1 MTTEGGEAPLGRVL
15 LVASG
20 KGGTGKSTLALA
32 LADLWAESG
41 LRVALV
47 DADPQ
52 AGATTAAGLG
62 AVADPLT
69 ALPAAVH
76 GLLLYPS
83 GRSLALADADAHAA
97 RIRRAARAADVVVVD
112 ASPAL
117 TDAAHAGALSV
128 ASLVVVAA
136 RTDAAGLP
144 SVAETVAL
152 ADAAGVPVVVVPTFT
167 ASTGLARE
175 SAAFLRGRYA
185 GRCAAAAIPQD
196 ARAAEAPG
204 AGRPVTRTARR
215 ARVSEALRLLATEL
229 APGLGVGAVRS
240 PDKATGPTRQRRGAQ

>member
-1 MTTEGGEAPLGRVL
+1 MTESKLSTAPRVL

-32 LADLWAESG
+32 LADVWAESG

-52 AGATTAAGLG
+52 AGATTAAGLDP
-62 AVADPLT
+62 VAEPLT
-69 ALPAAVH
+69 ATPAAVH
-76 GLLLYPS
+76 GLMLYPS

-97 RIRRAARAADVVVVD
+97 RIHRAARSADVVVVD

-117 TDAAHAGALSV
+117 TDAAHAGALAV
-128 ASLVVVAA
+128 ASLVLVAA

-152 ADAAGVPVVVVPTFT
+152 ADAARVPVLVVPTFT
-167 ASTGLARE
+167 AATGLARE

-185 GRCAAAAIPQD
+185 GRCASAAIPQD

-215 ARVSEALRLLATEL
+215 SRVSEAVRALVEEL
-229 APGLGVGAVRS
+229 TPALGLSLVRTPDRAPAPARPPL
-240 PDKATGPTRQRRGAQ
+240 RGAR

>member
-1 MTTEGGEAPLGRVL
+1 MTETTETLGRVL

-32 LADLWAESG
+32 LADVWAESG

-52 AGATTAAGLG
+52 AGATTAAGL
-62 AVADPLT
+62 APVVDPLT
-69 ALPAAVH
+69 ATPEAVH
-76 GLLLYPS
+76 GLMFYPS
-83 GRSLALADADAHAA
+83 GRPLAAADPDAHTGRIRAAA
-97 RIRRAARAADVVVVD
+97 RFADVVVVD

-117 TDAAHAGALSV
+117 TDAGHIGALAV

-152 ADAAGVPVVVVPTFT
+152 ADAAGVPVLVVPTFT

-175 SAAFLRGRYA
+175 SAAFLKGRYA
-185 GRCAAAAIPQD
+185 GRCAASAIPQD

-215 ARVSEALRLLATEL
+215 ARVSDAFRALADELRPLL
-229 APGLGVGAVRS
+229 GLSAVRS
-240 PDKATGPTRQRRGAQ
+240 PDTLSTSPRQPLRGAR